1 VSHEIIFS
9 GRLRDG
15 FAVDTVRANFS
26 EMFRVTDLA
35 TLNRIFA
42 GGTVVLKRGVGPENA
57 KPLLTNLF
65 QAGAMCEVRAT
76 AATAPTEVRPTA
88 AVAPAEVR
96 ATAAVAPTQVR
107 ATAAAPAAP
116 PPTNPIP
123 SLPTARLNTAAT
135 TIAPIVAAS
144 PRPRPASPA
153 SFTTALSLVPEPD
166 APRDQTTPP
175 QVAPG
180 LMRTPA
186 PQLIPPTRDAPAFET
201 WEAGSALPDS
211 AAGLCWGG
219 FFSPLLWGSFNGMK
233 LSFVPLLGIRFL
245 RGILPV
251 WAWMLFYLAFGAF
264 YLVRGR
270 QLAWAHKEWNDVDHF
285 NRIQRRWAIAGV
297 PLFLM
302 FMYGMIHLMQV
313 DRMAARQTA
322 ALAALDAAVA
332 SHDHS
337 AISHAREDY
346 LQTISDPHEREAARQ
361 EYAEED
367 RAEQQAADE
376 EKAEQEA
383 TGDSDTGAGE

>member
-1 VSHEIIFS
+1 MSHEIIFS

-26 EMFRVTDLA
+26 EMFRVTDPA

-57 KPLLTNLF
+57 KPLLTKLF
-65 QAGAMCEVRAT
+65 QAGALCEVRAT

-96 ATAAVAPTQVR
+96 ATAVAPTQVR
-107 ATAAAPAAP
+107 VTAPAPAAP
-116 PPTNPIP
+116 PPTNSIP

-144 PRPRPASPA
+144 PRPGPASRA
-153 SFTTALSLVPEPD
+153 SFSTPLSLVPEPD
-166 APRDQTTPP
+166 APRDQTTQP

-180 LMRTPA
+180 LMQTPA
-186 PQLIPPTRDAPAFET
+186 PQLVPRDAPAREF
-201 WEAGSALPDS
+201 WEAGTAVPDS

-264 YLVRGR
+264 YLVQGR
-270 QLAWAHKEWNDVDHF
+270 QLAWANKEWNDVDHF

-313 DRMAARQTA
+313 DRLAARQTA

-332 SHDHS
+332 SQNHS
-337 AISHAREDY
+337 AISQAREDY
-346 LQTISDPHEREAARQ
+346 LQTISDPHEREAARK

-367 RAEQQAADE
+367 RAEQQAAEE
-376 EKAEQEA
+376 EKAAEQEA
-383 TGDSDTGAGE
+383 GDSGSGAEE

>member
-1 VSHEIIFS
+1 MSHEIIFS

-26 EMFRVTDLA
+26 EMFRVTDPA

-57 KPLLTNLF
+57 KPLLTKLF
-65 QAGAMCEVRAT
+65 QAGALCEVRAT
-76 AATAPTEVRPTA
+76 AATAPTEVRATA
-88 AVAPAEVR
+88 VVAPE
-96 ATAAVAPTQVR
+96 QVR
-107 ATAAAPAAP
+107 VTAP
-116 PPTNPIP
+116 PPATPIP
-123 SLPTARLNTAAT
+123 SAPAARLNTAVT
-135 TIAPIVAAS
+135 TIAPSVAPS
-144 PRPRPASPA
+144 PRPGPASRA
-153 SFTTALSLVPEPD
+153 SFSTPLSLVPEPD
-166 APRDQTTPP
+166 AHRDETPP
-175 QVAPG
+175 QMAPS
-180 LMRTPA
+180 LTRTPA
-186 PQLIPPTRDAPAFET
+186 SQLIPPTRDVPAFES

-245 RGILPV
+245 RGVLPV
-251 WAWMLFYLAFGAF
+251 WVWMLFYLAFGAF
-264 YLVRGR
+264 YLVQGR
-270 QLAWAHKEWNDVDHF
+270 QLAWANKEWNDVDHF

-313 DRMAARQTA
+313 DRLAARQTA
-322 ALAALDAAVA
+322 ALAALDAAVV

-337 AISHAREDY
+337 AIPQAREDY

-367 RAEQQAADE
+367 RAEQQAAE
-376 EKAEQEA
+376 REKAAEQERA
-383 TGDSDTGAGE
+383 GDSDSGAEE

>member
-1 VSHEIIFS
+1 MSHEIIFS

-15 FAVDTVRANFS
+15 FSIDAVRTNFS
-26 EMFRVTDLA
+26 EMFSVTDPA
-35 TLNRIFA
+35 TLNRIFS
-42 GGTVVLKRGVGPENA
+42 GSTVVLKRGVGPENA
-57 KPLLTNLF
+57 KPLLTKLF
-65 QAGAMCEVRAT
+65 QAGAMCEVRT
-76 AATAPTEVRPTA
+76 TA
-88 AVAPAEVR
+88 AVAPTEVR
-96 ATAAVAPTQVR
+96 ATAAP
-107 ATAAAPAAP
+107 AAPAPAVP
-116 PPTNPIP
+116 PPTTPIP
-123 SLPTARLNTAAT
+123 SAPATRLNTAAAAT
-135 TIAPIVAAS
+135 SAPSVAPS
-144 PRPRPASPA
+144 PRPGPASRA
-153 SFTTALSLVPEPD
+153 SFSTPLSLVPEPD
-166 APRDQTTPP
+166 AHRDETPP
-175 QVAPG
+175 PQMAPS

-186 PQLIPPTRDAPAFET
+186 PQLIPPTREAPAFES

-245 RGILPV
+245 RGVLPV

-264 YLVRGR
+264 YLVQGR
-270 QLAWAHKEWNDVDHF
+270 QLAWANKEWNDVDHF

-313 DRMAARQTA
+313 DRLAARQTA

-332 SHDHS
+332 SQDHS
-337 AISHAREDY
+337 AISQAREDY

-367 RAEQQAADE
+367 RAEQQAA
-376 EKAEQEA
+376 EKEKAAEQEGA
-383 TGDSDTGAGE
+383 GDSDSGAEE

>member
-1 VSHEIIFS
+1 MSHEIIFS

-15 FAVDTVRANFS
+15 FAVDTVRTNFS
-26 EMFRVTDLA
+26 EMFKVTDPE

-57 KPLLTNLF
+57 KPLLTKLF
-65 QAGAMCEVRAT
+65 QAGALCDVRAT
-76 AATAPTEVRPTA
+76 AATASTEVRPTA
-88 AVAPAEVR
+88 AVAP
-96 ATAAVAPTQVR
+96 TQVR
-107 ATAAAPAAP
+107 VTAAAPAAL

-123 SLPTARLNTAAT
+123 SLPTARLDTAAT
-135 TIAPIVAAS
+135 TIAPIVAAA
-144 PRPRPASPA
+144 PPPGPASRA
-153 SFTTALSLVPEPD
+153 SFSTPLSLVPEPD
-166 APRDQTTPP
+166 APRDQTTQP
-175 QVAPG
+175 QVLPG
-180 LMRTPA
+180 LMQTPA
-186 PQLIPPTRDAPAFET
+186 PQLIPAAREAPALES
-201 WEAGSALPDS
+201 WESGSALPDS

-264 YLVRGR
+264 YLVQGR
-270 QLAWAHKEWNDVDHF
+270 QLAWANKQWNDVDHF

-302 FMYGMIHLMQV
+302 VMYGMIHLMQV
-313 DRMAARQTA
+313 DRLAARQTA

-337 AISHAREDY
+337 AISQAREDY

-361 EYAEED
+361 EYAAED
-367 RAEQQAADE
+367 RAEQQAAEE
-376 EKAEQEA
+376 EKAAEQE
-383 TGDSDTGAGE
+383 GAGNSGSGAEE

>member
-1 VSHEIIFS
+1 
-9 GRLRDG
+9 
-15 FAVDTVRANFS
+15 
-26 EMFRVTDLA
+26 M
-35 TLNRIFA
+35 
-42 GGTVVLKRGVGPENA
+42 
-57 KPLLTNLF
+57 
-65 QAGAMCEVRAT
+65 
-76 AATAPTEVRPTA
+76 AP
-88 AVAPAEVR
+88 
-96 ATAAVAPTQVR
+96 
-107 ATAAAPAAP
+107 
-116 PPTNPIP
+116 
-123 SLPTARLNTAAT
+123 S
-135 TIAPIVAAS
+135 
-144 PRPRPASPA
+144 
-153 SFTTALSLVPEPD
+153 
-166 APRDQTTPP
+166 
-175 QVAPG
+175 

-186 PQLIPPTRDAPAFET
+186 PQLIPPTRDAPAFES

-313 DRMAARQTA
+313 DRLAARQTA

-337 AISHAREDY
+337 AISQAREDY

-367 RAEQQAADE
+367 RAEQQAAEE
-376 EKAEQEA
+376 EKAAEQEGA
-383 TGDSDTGAGE
+383 GDSDSGAEE

>member
-1 VSHEIIFS
+1 MSHEIIFS

-26 EMFRVTDLA
+26 EMFRVTDPA
-35 TLNRIFA
+35 TLDRIFA

-57 KPLLTNLF
+57 KPLLTKLF
-65 QAGAMCEVRAT
+65 QAGALCEVRAT
-76 AATAPTEVRPTA
+76 AAT
-88 AVAPAEVR
+88 APAEVR
-96 ATAAVAPTQVR
+96 ATAAVAPTQVPV
-107 ATAAAPAAP
+107 TAAAPAAP
-116 PPTNPIP
+116 PPTNPIR
-123 SLPTARLNTAAT
+123 SLPTARLNTTAT

-144 PRPRPASPA
+144 PRPGPASRA
-153 SFTTALSLVPEPD
+153 SFSTPLSLVPEPD
-166 APRDQTTPP
+166 APRDRTTQP

-180 LMRTPA
+180 LVRTPA
-186 PQLIPPTRDAPAFET
+186 PQLIPPTRDAPAFES

-264 YLVRGR
+264 YLVQGR
-270 QLAWAHKEWNDVDHF
+270 QLAWANKEWNDVDHF

-313 DRMAARQTA
+313 DRLAARRTA

-332 SHDHS
+332 SQDHS
-337 AISHAREDY
+337 AISQARKDY

-367 RAEQQAADE
+367 RAEQQAAE
-376 EKAEQEA
+376 EKKAAEQEGA
-383 TGDSDTGAGE
+383 GDSDSGAEE